1 MFSQSCWNSE
11 ISKLGLVCLFLKTLL
26 ILGFL
31 TVVVELGNWE
41 TDVVSRLGNQYC
53 VALFHICHRACNVQ
67 KDVKNEW
74 GDRDIIP

>member
-1 MFSQSCWNSE
+1 MFSQSCCNSE

-31 TVVVELGNWE
+31 MVVVELGNWK
-41 TDVVSRLGNQYC
+41 TGVVCCLGSQYC
-53 VALFHICHRACNVQ
+53 VSLFHICHRACNVQ